1 MPLYSN
7 STQRRFWLF
16 ESPEK
21 LAEYRLAHLTAS
33 HTYSSEVVYHTTI
46 SQGISQNPIF
56 ILFLISNQIV
66 NPYQSV
72 CLALDNYHGRR
83 EARKRFHLS
92 RRTNEI
98 LSVAM
103 IARQFIEAA
112 VSKHNAGQNRIQG
125 RYDRA
130 RSWFHEYTIDC
141 IKESFYNAHTW
152 AADVLAR
159 RITCFLNPTIVHPLS
174 AAFLSLLISFKI
186 SPTDVL
192 QRPKAYYGDFLYQ
205 SHGLIDPQETA
216 ETNAFLLELKNC
228 CRSHEPYI
236 LQNLRFS
243 VYCTLAED
251 FISEELLAQLQ
262 TKLKVPHFDA
272 IHLDAI
278 RREVAFF
285 SAITRVTDAYLLYDP
300 DAIAVFLLIEA
311 GLMYLHEGKKDH
323 TDTKALSRRAL
334 YDSLGRLAKSMNG
347 IRVTLFY
354 FIDGSVPNTPDSLRR
369 QAQAAADVV
378 MPLESIIFLAEK
390 YEEFCK
396 EVFDFS
402 VLSEVRRARP
412 I

>member
-1 MPLYSN
+1 MPLYPN

-21 LAEYRLAHLTAS
+21 LAEYRLTHLTAS
-33 HTYSSEVVYHTTI
+33 HTYSSEIIYHTTL
-46 SQGISQNPIF
+46 SHGISQDSTF
-56 ILFLISNQIV
+56 TLFLISNQIV

-130 RSWFHEYTIDC
+130 LSWFHEYTVDC

-152 AADVLAR
+152 AADILAR

-205 SHGLIDPQETA
+205 SHGLADPQETA

-251 FISEELLAQLQ
+251 FISEELFSQLQ
-262 TKLKVPHFDA
+262 TKLKAPSLETLK
-272 IHLDAI
+272 LDSI
-278 RREVAFF
+278 RREIAFF
-285 SAITRVTDAYLLYDP
+285 SAITRITDAYLLYDP

-311 GLMYLHEGKKDH
+311 GLMHLREGKEDH
-323 TDTKALSRRAL
+323 SNVKNLSRKAL
-334 YDSLGRLAKSMNG
+334 YDSLGRVARSMVG
-347 IRVTLFY
+347 IRATLFY
-354 FIDGSVPNTPDSLRR
+354 FIDGSVPSVPDSLRR
-369 QAQAAADVV
+369 HAQATADTV
-378 MPLESIIFLAEK
+378 MPLESASFLAEK

-396 EVFDFS
+396 EIFNFS
-402 VLSEVRRARP
+402 VTSEVRRARST
-412 I
+412 